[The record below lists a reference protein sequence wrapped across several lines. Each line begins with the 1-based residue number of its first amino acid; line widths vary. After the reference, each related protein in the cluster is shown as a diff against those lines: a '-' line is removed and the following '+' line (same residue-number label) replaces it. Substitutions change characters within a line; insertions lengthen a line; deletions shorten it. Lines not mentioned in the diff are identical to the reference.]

1 MWPPTE
7 ADDGEADFAADFAA
21 DFPLHR
27 ARVAIVGLGLIGGS
41 LALALQGQCA
51 ALLGVDPS
59 PEARALAQAS
69 GALDAI
75 SDDPA
80 ALLPAADVVILA
92 APVRTILALLDALPS
107 WQPSPAI
114 VLDVGSTKTAIT
126 TRMAALPPRF
136 DPIGGHP
143 MAGKEHG
150 GFAHAEANL
159 FRDAPFV
166 LTPLPRTTPRARA
179 FALTLV
185 GALQARPLWLDATT
199 HDRHAAAI
207 SHLPYLLSLALT
219 LSTPPEAARIAGPG
233 FRSTTRLA
241 ASPPHMMA
249 DILTTNRRPVLEALR
264 HFRTTLDALE
274 TALANDD
281 PRALKAL
288 LAEGPP
294 QRHRLL
300 TTPPAGEP

>member
-7 ADDGEADFAADFAA
+7 ADDGEADFPS
-21 DFPLHR
+21 DFPLHTI
-27 ARVAIVGLGLIGGS
+27 RVAIVGLGLMGGS

-69 GALDAI
+69 GALDAV

-80 ALLPAADVVILA
+80 ALLPAADAVILA

-107 WQPSPAI
+107 WHPGPAL
-114 VLDVGSTKTAIT
+114 VLDVGSTKAAIT
-126 TRMAALPPRF
+126 ARMAELPPRF

-150 GFAHAEANL
+150 GFAHAEAGL

-166 LTPLPRTTPRARA
+166 LTPLQRTTRRARA
-179 FALTLV
+179 FAL
-185 GALQARPLWLDATT
+185 ALARALHARPLWLDAAT

-241 ASPPHMMA
+241 ASPPRMMA
-249 DILTTNRRPVLEALR
+249 DILATNRRPVLEALR

-274 TALANDD
+274 SALAAED
-281 PRALKAL
+281 PRALETL

-294 QRHRLL
+294 QRRRLL
-300 TTPPAGEP
+300 PPRPPERLER

>member
-7 ADDGEADFAADFAA
+7 TDDGETDFAA
-21 DFPLHR
+21 DFPLHT
-27 ARVAIVGLGLIGGS
+27 ARVAIMGLGLIGGS
-41 LALALQGQCA
+41 LALGLRGQCA
-51 ALLGVDPS
+51 AILGIDPN

-69 GALDAI
+69 GALDAVAA
-75 SDDPA
+75 DPA
-80 ALLPAADVVILA
+80 ALLPQADTVILA
-92 APVRTILALLDALPS
+92 APVRTILALLADLPS
-107 WQPSPAI
+107 WHPGPAI
-114 VLDVGSTKTAIT
+114 VLDVGSTKAAIT
-126 TRMAALPPRF
+126 ARMAALPPRF

-150 GFAHAEANL
+150 GFAHAEAGL

-166 LTPLPRTTPRARA
+166 LTALPRTTPRARA
-179 FALTLV
+179 FALALV
-185 GALQARPLWLDATT
+185 RALGARPLWLDATT

-241 ASPPHMMA
+241 ASPPHMMT
-249 DILTTNRRPVLEALR
+249 DILTTNRRPLLEALHR
-264 HFRTTLDALE
+264 FRASLDALE
-274 TALANDD
+274 AALVSDD
-281 PRALKAL
+281 PRALQAL
-288 LAEGPP
+288 LAQGPP

-300 TTPPAGEP
+300 SAPPAKKP

>member
-51 ALLGVDPS
+51 ALLGADPN

-69 GALDAI
+69 GAFDAVA
-75 SDDPA
+75 DDPA
-80 ALLPAADVVILA
+80 ALLPAADAVILA
-92 APVRTILALLDALPS
+92 APVRAILTLLDALPG
-107 WQPSPAI
+107 WHPGQAI

-126 TRMAALPPRF
+126 ARMAALPPRF

-150 GFAHAEANL
+150 GFAHAEADL
-159 FRDAPFV
+159 FHGAPFV
-166 LTPLPRTTPRARA
+166 LTALPRTTPRARA
-179 FALTLV
+179 LARTVVRAV
-185 GALQARPLWLDATT
+185 GAHPLWLDAAT

-219 LSTPPEAARIAGPG
+219 LATPPEAARMAGPG

-264 HFRTTLDALE
+264 RFRTSLDALE
-274 TALANDD
+274 AALASDD
-281 PRALKAL
+281 LRALQAL
-288 LAEGPP
+288 LAQGPP
-294 QRHRLL
+294 QRRRLL
-300 TTPPAGEP
+300 TTPPAEKP